1 MRTNFDELRT
11 FAHDFA
17 AKMEDT
23 LADMLSV
30 ANAQRRELIDLYGR
44 MNATRGDLLEFAEI
58 TDELAMVFDGI
69 ADAATDVSYKIDTAM
84 SDGNFVPECNYE
96 DLVDFC
102 DECGRAITNDE
113 EYTEEAGDFVLCA
126 NCHPID
132 EDEELDEE
140 SDDDNQISIDL
151 AETVSH

>member
-11 FAHDFA
+11 IAHDFA
-17 AKMEDT
+17 TKMEDT

-30 ANAQRRELIDLYGR
+30 ANAQRRELLDLYGR

-69 ADAATDVSYKIDTAM
+69 TDAATDVSYKIETAM
-84 SDGNFVPECNYE
+84 CDGGNFVPECNYE
-96 DLVDFC
+96 DLADFC

-113 EYTEEAGDFVLCA
+113 EYTKEAGGFVLCA
-126 NCHPID
+126 DCHPID
-132 EDEELDEE
+132 EDDELDEE
-140 SDDDNQISIDL
+140 TDDNQISIDL
-151 AETVSH
+151 AETVEA

>member
-11 FAHDFA
+11 IAYDFA

-58 TDELAMVFDGI
+58 TDELAMVFDGVT
-69 ADAATDVSYKIDTAM
+69 DAATDVSYKIETAM
-84 SDGNFVPECNYE
+84 CDGGNFVPECNYE

-102 DECGRAITNDE
+102 DECGRAITSDE
-113 EYTEEAGDFVLCA
+113 EYTEEAGGFVLCA
-126 NCHPID
+126 DCRPID
-132 EDEELDEE
+132 EDDELDEE
-140 SDDDNQISIDL
+140 TDDNQLSIDL
-151 AETVSH
+151 AETVEA